1 LSDQNYSFVVR
12 VWLESTERIDTTAS
26 IWRGSIEQ
34 VGNGHKI
41 YFSDL
46 KEITRIIEEQIGLTP
61 ISPSFNFHTI
71 LVKVKITLQQF
82 IKRF

>member
-1 LSDQNYSFVVR
+1 LSDHNYSFVVR
-12 VWLESTERIDTTAS
+12 VWSDSTEQIDTKVS

-41 YFSDL
+41 YFSDI
-46 KEITRIIEEQIGLTP
+46 KEITRIIEEQIGFTS

-71 LVKVKITLQQF
+71 LVKVKIALQQF